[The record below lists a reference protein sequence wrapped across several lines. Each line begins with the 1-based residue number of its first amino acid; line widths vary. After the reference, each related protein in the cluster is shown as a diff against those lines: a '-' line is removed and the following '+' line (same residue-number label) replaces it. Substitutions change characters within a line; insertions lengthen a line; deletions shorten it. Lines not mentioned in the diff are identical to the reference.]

1 VAEQREAPVE
11 PSDAAGR
18 GKQPVPKKSKR
29 GRPAKERLQAQ
40 AKVIDL
46 LKASGGR
53 LPKKSERRL
62 GKITG
67 ARKSTMHLA
76 LAGLIAAGLVAKT
89 AAGLV
94 LVGHA

>member
-1 VAEQREAPVE
+1 VAEPQKAAVAPPEPRETAKL
-11 PSDAAGR
+11 AL
-18 GKQPVPKKSKR
+18 PKKSKR

-62 GKITG
+62 GKLAG

-76 LAGLIAAGLVAKT
+76 LTGLIAAGLVAKT

-94 LVGHA
+94 LVHG